1 MNIDTLTAVLR
12 KVAGEDD
19 NVDLATDVSPDT
31 SFDDIGFD
39 SIALLEV
46 LNLLKR
52 EHGVLLD
59 DDVLEH
65 AKTPAAL
72 LDVIEEERDAA

>member
-1 MNIDTLTAVLR
+1 MNIHTLTAVLR
-12 KVAGEDD
+12 KVAGEDETL
-19 NVDLATDVSPDT
+19 DLATDVHPDT

-52 EHGVLLD
+52 EHGVQLD

>member
-12 KVAGEDD
+12 EVAGEDETF
-19 NVDLATDVSPDT
+19 DLATHVDPDT

-46 LNLLKR
+46 LNVLKR
-52 EHGVLLD
+52 EHGVQLD